1 MSKNVS
7 LADLMEDIK
16 KNSSRW
22 IKSRGNHYLYFEWQ
36 RGYSGYSVSQS
47 KVEAVKKYILNQKE
61 HHKKFSFEEEY
72 ILFLNEYGIDYEEKY
87 LWTLYIA
94 LSGRGSRSDFIPGAV
109 PQASIYWAF
118 SPQKTSFLQL
128 SIHYKIRLFLFKFI
142 KNIYKE

>member
-7 LADLMEDIK
+7 LSDLMEDIK

-72 ILFLNEYGIDYEEKY
+72 ILFLKEYGIDYEEKY
-87 LWTLYIA
+87 LWT
-94 LSGRGSRSDFIPGAV
+94 
-109 PQASIYWAF
+109 
-118 SPQKTSFLQL
+118 
-128 SIHYKIRLFLFKFI
+128 
-142 KNIYKE
+142 